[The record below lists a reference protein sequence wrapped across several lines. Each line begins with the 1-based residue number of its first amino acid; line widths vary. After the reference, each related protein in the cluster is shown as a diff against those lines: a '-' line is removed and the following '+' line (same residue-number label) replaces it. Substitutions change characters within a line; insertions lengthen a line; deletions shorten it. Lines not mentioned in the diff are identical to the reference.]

1 MTERHTAYIC
11 LMQPIDLNHNQP
23 IPETELIL
31 RADGSLYHL
40 GVLPHQVASKIIIV
54 GDPERVPT
62 ISELFDEVECRIHN
76 REFVVH
82 TGSYKGKRLTIV
94 SSGIGVDNID
104 IVINELDAAV
114 NVDLTTR
121 LPKKELTSLEIVR
134 IGTSGSIRPEI
145 PVGSFV
151 ASVKAFAL
159 DGVPYSYQMQLSDD
173 EAGLIQHLKS
183 EIPYL
188 KDNHSLYAVDGSQE
202 LLNRIAFDMVQG
214 ITATQNGFYGP
225 QGRSVR
231 LQSKVEPLL
240 KSYENIVWKGNKVTN
255 FEMECAGIYALASLL
270 GHRALTVCAIL
281 ANRATKEF
289 HKNPS
294 TSVETL
300 IRTVLERF

>member
-1 MTERHTAYIC
+1 VTERHTAYIC
-11 LMQPIDLNHNQP
+11 LMQAIDLNHNQP

-255 FEMECAGIYALASLL
+255 FEMECAGIYALSSLL

>member
-1 MTERHTAYIC
+1 
-11 LMQPIDLNHNQP
+11 MQPIDLNHNQP

-82 TGSYKGKRLTIV
+82 TGSYKGKRFTIV

-255 FEMECAGIYALASLL
+255 FEMECAGIYALSSLL

>member
-1 MTERHTAYIC
+1 
-11 LMQPIDLNHNQP
+11 MQPIDLNHNQP
-23 IPETELIL
+23 IPETELNL

-82 TGSYKGKRLTIV
+82 TGSYKGKRFTIV

-255 FEMECAGIYALASLL
+255 FEMECAGIYALSSLL